1 MKTPSQEALI
11 QRIEQVISD
20 IRFDRIEG
28 PVTFNDDEVHQLAET
43 GEFYPISGTNH
54 TVGGRAP
61 ADIGLAYTVK
71 KGLVVAASQHE
82 ADSVSKEIPF
92 EKILAYAGI
101 LITASFT
108 AVTF

>member
-20 IRFDRIEG
+20 IRFDRTEG
-28 PVTFNDDEVHQLAET
+28 PVTFNDEEVHQLAET

-61 ADIGLAYTVK
+61 ANIGLAYSHS
-71 KGLVVAASQHE
+71 KGLVVAASQQE
-82 ADSVSKEIPF
+82 ADSVAKEIPF
-92 EKILAYAGI
+92 DRILAYAGI
-101 LITASFT
+101 LIAIAFAS
-108 AVTF
+108 